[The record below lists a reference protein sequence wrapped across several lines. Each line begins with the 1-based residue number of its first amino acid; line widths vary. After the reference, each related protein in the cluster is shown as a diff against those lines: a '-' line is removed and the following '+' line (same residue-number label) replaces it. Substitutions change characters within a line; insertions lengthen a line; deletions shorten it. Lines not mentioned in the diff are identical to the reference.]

1 MFHDSDLSSYIL
13 VTSTKDLTDFLE
25 ANTQGKQSSP
35 NWDSR
40 LVLVRHSVHNVLSG
54 KSRSCATR
62 LHTRWR
68 WNALRAWRSSSAA
81 GRCVRCLV
89 VSHVFLLQNDWTRF
103 WFRDWDWALS
113 LAGNAGEQPALGC
126 GHPRILSKSMYQSMR
141 ISPFLVEVVHYL
153 SIMYEWIRDS
163 FNVNMQV

>member
-13 VTSTKDLTDFLE
+13 VTSTKHLTDFLE

-35 NWDSR
+35 NWDFR

-68 WNALRAWRSSSAA
+68 WNALRAWRSSSAT
-81 GRCVRCLV
+81 GRCVGCLV
-89 VSHVFLLQNDWTRF
+89 VSHVFLLQNEWTRF

-126 GHPRILSKSMYQSMR
+126 GPASQWIRAIQSLR
-141 ISPFLVEVVHYL
+141 ISPFLAEVVL
-153 SIMYEWIRDS
+153 
-163 FNVNMQV
+163 

>member
-13 VTSTKDLTDFLE
+13 VTSTKHLTDFLE

-35 NWDSR
+35 NWDFR

-68 WNALRAWRSSSAA
+68 WNALRAWRSSSAT
-81 GRCVRCLV
+81 GRRVGCLV
-89 VSHVFLLQNDWTRF
+89 VSHVFLFQNEWTRF

-113 LAGNAGEQPALGC
+113 LAGNAGEQLSATCFGVWPLVWS
-126 GHPRILSKSMYQSMR
+126 SKSMDQSHSEPEDFTLSCRSSTLIMHDVR
-141 ISPFLVEVVHYL
+141 MNPSLV
-153 SIMYEWIRDS
+153 
-163 FNVNMQV
+163 

>member
-1 MFHDSDLSSYIL
+1 MTSA
-13 VTSTKDLTDFLE
+13 VTFLLQDSTKHLTDFLE

-35 NWDSR
+35 NWDFR

-68 WNALRAWRSSSAA
+68 WNALRAWRSSGAA
-81 GRCVRCLV
+81 GRCVGCLV
-89 VSHVFLLQNDWTRF
+89 VSHVFWLQNEWTRF

-126 GHPRILSKSMYQSMR
+126 GHTPARYSEPEDLTLSYRSSTLFIHNVRMNPR
-141 ISPFLVEVVHYL
+141 LV
-153 SIMYEWIRDS
+153 
-163 FNVNMQV
+163 